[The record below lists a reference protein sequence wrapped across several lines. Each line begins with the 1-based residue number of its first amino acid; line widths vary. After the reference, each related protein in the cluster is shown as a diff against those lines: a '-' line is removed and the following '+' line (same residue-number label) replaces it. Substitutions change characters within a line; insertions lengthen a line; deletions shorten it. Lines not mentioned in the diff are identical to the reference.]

1 MKLKFV
7 DRPVTGVVA
16 MSAEPVPVSA
26 ALSCGMPY
34 EYSVPVLPGDAPL
47 IEMFALSASLALLFT
62 TSSVNPPPVR

>member
-1 MKLKFV
+1 LNAKFV

-34 EYSVPVLPGDAPL
+34 EYSVPELPGDAPL
-47 IEMFALSASLALLFT
+47 IEMFALSASLALLLIT
-62 TSSVNPPPVR
+62 RSVNPPAVR

>member
-1 MKLKFV
+1 VL
-7 DRPVTGVVA
+7 A

-47 IEMFALSASLALLFT
+47 IEMLALSASLALLLT
-62 TSSVNPPPVR
+62 TRSVNPPAVR